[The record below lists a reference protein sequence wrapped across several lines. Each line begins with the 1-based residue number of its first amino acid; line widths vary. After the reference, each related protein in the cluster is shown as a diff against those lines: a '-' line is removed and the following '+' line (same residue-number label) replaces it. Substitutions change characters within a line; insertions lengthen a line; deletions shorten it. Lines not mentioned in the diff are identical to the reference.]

1 MTTVILNDFV
11 NDRRTA
17 ILFNYPQDF
26 QRVNTFWEKEDELLV
41 ALHALHQNES
51 FRDRKRWCD
60 LTPTHFRFLIM
71 ATLTKAA
78 SLSDEEQ
85 GDHTNVVMASLTF
98 LLTGFIKCLELR
110 TESTLELMRINRLG
124 ESEVLYDYAGS
135 INMSLDSLRP
145 KSGLRVIVDNTG
157 A

>member
-11 NDRRTA
+11 TDSRTA

-26 QRVNTFWEKEDELLV
+26 QRVNTFWETEDQLLTN
-41 ALHALHQNES
+41 LQGNEA
-51 FRDRKRWCD
+51 FKDRTRWCD
-60 LTPTHFRFLIM
+60 LSPTHFRFLIM
-71 ATLTKAA
+71 SNLNKVSALND
-78 SLSDEEQ
+78 DER
-85 GDHTNVVMASLTF
+85 GDPNNIIMASLTF
-98 LLTGFIKCLELR
+98 LLTGFIKCLETR

-124 ESEVLYDYAGS
+124 DHEVLYDYAGS
-135 INMSLDSLRP
+135 INMSLESLRP